1 MVENNIQSLVKDI
14 ATLKADVRASNH
26 IHQRLDD
33 AIVRLTD
40 ISSSIKSMLAVHDE
54 KINRVDTSQ
63 EDLYSTFE
71 TRRREWEID
80 LKELHSR
87 ISTQGR
93 ELREAIQDTTM
104 VGERQYKEHAEAMRK
119 INETLNKRVGIL
131 EKWRWLIIG
140 GAILLGFI
148 IQNMEFF
155 S

>member
-1 MVENNIQSLVKDI
+1 
-14 ATLKADVRASNH
+14 
-26 IHQRLDD
+26 
-33 AIVRLTD
+33 
-40 ISSSIKSMLAVHDE
+40 MLAVHDE

-63 EDLYSTFE
+63 DDLYGVLE
-71 TRRREWEID
+71 TRRREWELD

-104 VGERQYKEHAEAMRK
+104 AGERQHKEHAEAMRK
-119 INETLNKRVGIL
+119 INETLDRRVGIL

-148 IQNMEFF
+148 ITNMDIFG
-155 S
+155 